1 MKMFR
6 TKVHLAAMSLACLL
20 GSAAT
25 GIAAD
30 QAAEKAAISEA
41 VASYAEAF
49 NSGNAVALAAHWS
62 PDAVY
67 VNPMTG
73 TEAEGRVAIAK
84 EFNVSF
90 EDAEKRKIAITTAK
104 AAREAEAL
112 AEKEQE
118 QQQAIARQ
126 AAKLQRRKAR
136 DDAKRAQQ
144 RTLVL

>member
-1 MKMFR
+1 MGND
-6 TKVHLAAMSLACLL
+6 AANKC
-20 GSAAT
+20 AT
-25 GIAAD
+25 WGL
-30 QAAEKAAISEA
+30 
-41 VASYAEAF
+41 
-49 NSGNAVALAAHWS
+49 NGGAAHVQPIMRVMQAVKDGSWTELTTVAKPYETEYRDTGFTPDGQPTSELTRVHYDGDPWWLTWS
-62 PDAVY
+62 
-67 VNPMTG
+67 
-73 TEAEGRVAIAK
+73 K
-84 EFNVSF
+84 